1 MKILYIASR
10 GFDYV
15 QDLMFDGLTKTL
27 GKSSLI
33 DTPWNPKF
41 HLPLW
46 KYPKNLGFQS
56 GSLLRSFLNRFERN
70 FDVVIV
76 AACKKDAF
84 ESYLKIQ
91 NHIPRE
97 TPIIFFDGGDADEV
111 GVDLEREGAYSLFLQ
126 AENNRPFD
134 IIFKREFL
142 YSKTYESRVKSLPMC
157 INTSIYD
164 SFSRRIDRAKKIYDV
179 TFWAVESA
187 PVRSRALE
195 LIQDKFDCR
204 GNGSIRGQT
213 FKNYSRKGSTYLA
226 NLSQSRIVLNFRG
239 VGWDTLRYWE
249 VPALGAFLMSQK
261 PQILI
266 ENPFVNEKSIVYVA
280 DDLSDLVEKCD
291 FYLKNERVRERIAAT
306 ARAHALSF
314 HRSTDRAET
323 ILRAIERHRHNV
335 RIPSHGP
342 PS

>member
-1 MKILYIASR
+1 MKILYITSR
-10 GFDYV
+10 GFDYI
-15 QDLMFDGLTKTL
+15 QDLMFDGLTKIL

-46 KYPKNLGFQS
+46 KYPKNLGFQN
-56 GSLLRSFLNRFERN
+56 GSLLRSFLNRLEGN
-70 FDVVIV
+70 FDAVIV
-76 AACKKDAF
+76 AACKRDAF
-84 ESYLKIQ
+84 ERYLKIQ
-91 NHIPRE
+91 KAIPRE
-97 TPIIFFDGGDADEV
+97 VPIIFLDGGDADEV
-111 GVDLEREGAYSLFLQ
+111 GLDLEREDSYRLFLQ

-134 IIFKREFL
+134 IIFKRECL
-142 YSKTYESRVKSLPMC
+142 QTKIYEPRVKSLPMC

-164 SFSRRIDRAKKIYDV
+164 SFNQRIDRANKTYDV

-204 GNGSIRGQT
+204 ENGSVRGQT
-213 FKNYSRKGSTYLA
+213 FKSYSRKGSTYLG

-249 VPALGAFLMSQK
+249 VPALGSFLISQK

-291 FYLKNERVRERIAAT
+291 FYLRNERVRERIAAA

-314 HRSTDRAET
+314 HRSTGRAET
-323 ILRAIERHRHNV
+323 ILRAIERHRHNL
-335 RIPSHGP
+335 RIPSP
-342 PS
+342 RPTS